1 MKDRVRIWFC
11 GTGNFAA
18 GCLSALAGKV
28 PIELVITSA
37 PSRSGRG
44 LKIRPTPVEKKAQA
58 LAVPVIRTADLNKDA
73 LLLDRFRETPPQ
85 VMLVVDFGQIVAQ
98 PYLSL
103 DPPGCL
109 NIHPSLLPAY
119 RGAAPVQRAIL
130 NGDSMTGITLFRL
143 VHRMDAGP
151 IALQEKVPIP
161 VNATAG
167 EMLDLMAYRGSQIFL
182 NALKLYEEGTLK
194 FIQQPHD
201 KATYAPKIDKGE
213 TELSWERNARDVHNA
228 VRAMNPAPGAYIIH
242 RGKRL
247 KIWRTE
253 QVRGEGE
260 PGMIIRLETG
270 FPVVACRE
278 GAVLLREVQREGKSR
293 QAGDAWFRGTSLKE
307 GDLLK

>member
-1 MKDRVRIWFC
+1 MKNGVRVWFC

-18 GCLSALAGKV
+18 TCFSSLAGKAH
-28 PIELVITSA
+28 IELVITTA

-44 LKIRPTPVEKKAQA
+44 LKIRPTPVEMKAEA
-58 LAVPVIRTADLNKDA
+58 LDVPVVQTADLGKDD
-73 LLLDRFRETPPQ
+73 LLRDRFCKNPPQ
-85 VMLVVDFGQIVAQ
+85 VVLVVDFGQIVTE

-109 NIHPSLLPAY
+109 NIHPSLLPKY

-130 NGDSMTGITLFRL
+130 NGDAATGITLFRL
-143 VHRMDAGP
+143 VRRMDAGP
-151 IALQEKVPIP
+151 IALQETVPIP
-161 VNATAG
+161 ENATAG
-167 EMLDLMAYRGSQIFL
+167 EMLDLMAHRGSQIFL
-182 NALKLYEEGTLK
+182 HALKLYEEGTLE
-194 FIQQPHD
+194 FIQQPHE
-201 KATYAPKIDKGE
+201 KATFAPKIDKGE
-213 TELSWERNARDVHNA
+213 TELSWERNACDVHNA

-253 QVRGEGE
+253 RVRGEGE
-260 PGMIIRLETG
+260 PGVIICLEEG

-278 GAVLLREVQREGKSR
+278 DAVLLREVQREGKSR
-293 QAGDAWFRGTSLKE
+293 QPGDAWFRGTGLKE

>member
-1 MKDRVRIWFC
+1 MKNRVRIWFC

-18 GCLSALAGKV
+18 TCLLALAGKV
-28 PIELVITSA
+28 PIELVVTSA

-44 LKIRPTPVEKKAQA
+44 LKIRPTPVEEKAEA
-58 LAVPVIRTADLNKDA
+58 LAVPVVRTADLNKDA
-73 LLLDRFRETPPQ
+73 FLLDRFRESPPQ

-98 PYLSL
+98 PYLFL
-103 DPPGCL
+103 DTPGCL

-130 NGDSMTGITLFRL
+130 NGDSTTGVTLFRL
-143 VHRMDAGP
+143 VDKMDAGP
-151 IALQEKVPIP
+151 IALQEEIPIP
-161 VNATAG
+161 RDATAG
-167 EMLDLMAYRGSQIFL
+167 EMLELLAHRGSQIFL
-182 NALKLYEEGTLK
+182 NALELY
-194 FIQQPHD
+194 QQGSLVFRQQSHD
-201 KATYAPKIDKGE
+201 KATFAPKIDKRE
-213 TELSWERNARDVHNA
+213 TELSWERNAFDVHNA

-253 QVRGEGE
+253 RVQGEGE
-260 PGMIIRLETG
+260 PGMIIRLEKG

-293 QAGDAWFRGTSLKE
+293 QPGDAWFRGTSLKE